1 MNDKIQRII
10 ENQKIRNRLH
20 EIGIHSGEISKS
32 SNIGPTGPKGDI
44 GPTGS
49 KGEKGDIGLSEEI
62 IINSVK
68 TGNPGTEAQIIDN
81 KIDNVHSLEFVIPSG
96 EKGEKGDKG
105 DTGPTGSKG
114 DKGDIGPTGSKGDVG
129 PTGERGP
136 APLASYNAIAF
147 ASFMNTTQATFANI
161 GATRIIPGI
170 NKFFSIQNGTDIVIS
185 TTGVFEVTLC
195 GRISGVTEDVGASFC
210 LYNSTKNEII
220 SDLNFKLDK
229 GTTSDMDFCE
239 VNVVDI
245 YAPAVLNLKTVID
258 GTPTSDIKFT
268 EMNVIFKS
276 YNV

>member
-1 MNDKIQRII
+1 MNDKIRRII

-20 EIGIHSGEISKS
+20 EIGIYSGEISKS

-68 TGNPGTEAQIIDN
+68 TGSPGTEAQVIDN
-81 KIDNVHSLEFVIPSG
+81 KIDNVHSLDFVIPSG

-105 DTGPTGSKG
+105 D
-114 DKGDIGPTGSKGDVG
+114 IGPTGSKGEKGDIG

-170 NKFFSIQNGTDIVIS
+170 NRFFSIQNGTDIVIS

>member
-20 EIGIHSGEISKS
+20 EIGIYSGEISQS
-32 SNIGPTGPKGDI
+32 VNIGPTGPKGDKGDI

-68 TGNPGTEAQIIDN
+68 TGSPGTEAQVIDN
-81 KIDNVHSLEFVIPSG
+81 KTDNVHSLDFVIPSG
-96 EKGEKGDKG
+96 EKGEKGE
-105 DTGPTGSKG
+105 KG
-114 DKGDIGPTGSKGDVG
+114 DKGDIGPTG
-129 PTGERGP
+129 ERCP
-136 APLASYNAIAF
+136 APLASYDAIAF

-161 GATRIIPGI
+161 GTTRIIPGI
-170 NKFFSIQNGTDIVIS
+170 NRIFSIKNGTDIVIS
-185 TTGVFEVTLC
+185 ATGVFEVTLC

-210 LYNSTKNEII
+210 LYNSTTNEII